1 MYQLH
6 QRDVLNF
13 SYYLN
18 NAQQIQKQIKTDI
31 KTDTKRTALRELLT
45 GLWVQLI
52 TINKIVSN
60 DPICY
65 VFVATNS
72 IQRDLYKFTLYF

>member
-52 TINKIVSN
+52 AVNKIVSN

-72 IQRDLYKFTLYF
+72 IQRDLYNFTLYF